1 MKRILTL
8 VSLAVLGLF
17 VSSCYDDSA
26 LWNSMKEYE
35 DRLATLESRYETLN
49 GEVSSLK
56 TLVSAVQQGD
66 YITSVVPV
74 KEAGKEVGYTITFA
88 KNGTI
93 TIKNGTDAESG
104 TTPKI
109 GVKKDTDGIYYWTVD
124 GNWLLDEAG
133 KKVKASGTDGKDGAA
148 GTPGAEG
155 SQERLIPFSRRYIR
169 RMDIL

>member
-66 YITSVVPV
+66 YITSVVPPRASILDFSSSLFLKRLTLPV
-74 KEAGKEVGYTITFA
+74 ITNTFPLSSFEASTSVIKS
-88 KNGTI
+88 N
-93 TIKNGTDAESG
+93 TIKFFNI
-104 TTPKI
+104 I
-109 GVKKDTDGIYYWTVD
+109 GFPCFLKTKDLIY
-124 GNWLLDEAG
+124 L
-133 KKVKASGTDGKDGAA
+133 
-148 GTPGAEG
+148 
-155 SQERLIPFSRRYIR
+155 
-169 RMDIL
+169 